1 MPEIVLHFD
10 TAPGADTEAL
20 TTELRSA
27 LAKLPDIESSD
38 AQALAPRDFGATA
51 AVIMGFLTVAP
62 IAINKAADLI
72 DAIKRLIESSQG
84 LRNAI
89 VEISGRKI
97 PVAQLQPS
105 DLAPTTPQT

>member
-10 TAPGADTEAL
+10 TAPGANAEAL
-20 TTELRSA
+20 TTELRSE
-27 LAKLPDIESSD
+27 LAALPDVESSD

-51 AVIMGFLTVAP
+51 AVVMGFLTVAP

-72 DAIKRLIESSQG
+72 DAIKRLVESSEG

-89 VEISGRKI
+89 IEISGRKV
-97 PVAQLQPS
+97 PVAQLKPS
-105 DLAPTTPQT
+105 DLASASPQS